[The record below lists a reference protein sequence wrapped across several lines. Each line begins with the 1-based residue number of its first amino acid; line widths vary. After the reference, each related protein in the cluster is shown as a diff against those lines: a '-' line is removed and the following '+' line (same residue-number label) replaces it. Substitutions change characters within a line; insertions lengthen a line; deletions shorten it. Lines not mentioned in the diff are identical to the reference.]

1 MKGPH
6 IARQIGLRM
15 SMVLGWD
22 ILLQEFS
29 RRARLGHDFSAMDT
43 FHSLRRLTPEAE
55 VSIGPRLFS
64 HGYSRHFSAFTAI
77 EKKLIFTNLLNLHLY
92 LNGVG
97 LVKEAFSICS
107 DVSRTSQGF
116 RHHPGA

>member
-1 MKGPH
+1 SIVSIGPRLFSH
-6 IARQIGLRM
+6 GYSI
-15 SMVLGWD
+15 SVLNN
-22 ILLQEFS
+22 IYTIS
-29 RRARLGHDFSAMDT
+29 
-43 FHSLRRLTPEAE
+43 

>member
-1 MKGPH
+1 
-6 IARQIGLRM
+6 
-15 SMVLGWD
+15 
-22 ILLQEFS
+22 
-29 RRARLGHDFSAMDT
+29 MDT
-43 FHSLRRLTPEAE
+43 A
-55 VSIGPRLFS
+55 
-64 HGYSRHFSAFTAI
+64 AI
-77 EKKLIFTNLLNLHLY
+77 FRPLLLSKKKLIFTNLLNLHLY